1 MRTKQNTAAAP
12 SCTAFDHT
20 RLLASGSYLD
30 VALAVRGHVRRHAD
44 ACVLVFDD
52 TTGRP
57 IDFDLRVSKEDV
69 FARLVRR
76 FPRVQGN
83 GRRPA
88 GRPKIGVVAREVTL
102 FPRHWEW
109 LAEQPGGTSAALRRL
124 VEDARRAGLTDK
136 MKLRKL
142 HERTYHFM
150 SAMAGNYP
158 NFEEA
163 SRALFANNMSRLKEL
178 IADWPPDIGSHIM
191 RLSVEDPSISQ
202 PTHEQ

>member
-1 MRTKQNTAAAP
+1 MRPKQNTASAP
-12 SCTAFDHT
+12 SCTAFDQT
-20 RLLASGSYLD
+20 RQLASGVYLD

-44 ACVLVFDD
+44 ACVLIFDD
-52 TTGRP
+52 VTGRQ
-57 IDFDLRVSKEDV
+57 IDFDLRGSKEEV
-69 FARLVRR
+69 LARLLTR
-76 FPRVQGN
+76 FPHLQGN

-109 LAEQPGGTSAALRRL
+109 LAEQPGGASAALRRL

-150 SAMAGNYP
+150 SAMAGNFP

-163 SRALFANNMSRLKEL
+163 SRALFANNMPRLKEL

-191 RLSVEDPSISQ
+191 RLSAEDPSISQ
-202 PTHEQ
+202 APHEQ

>member
-1 MRTKQNTAAAP
+1 MRTKQRPASVP
-12 SCTAFDHT
+12 LCTAFDHT
-20 RLLASGSYLD
+20 RQLASGSYLD
-30 VALAVRGHVRRHAD
+30 VALAVRGHLRRHAD

-57 IDFDLRVSKEDV
+57 TDFDLRGSKEDV
-69 FARLVRR
+69 IARLVRR
-76 FPRVQGN
+76 FPRVLGN
-83 GRRPA
+83 GRRTA

-109 LAEQPGGTSAALRRL
+109 LAEQPGGASAALRRL

-142 HERTYHFM
+142 HERTYYFM

-178 IADWPPDIGSHIM
+178 IADWPADIGSHIM
-191 RLSVEDPSISQ
+191 RLSAEDASLSQ
-202 PTHEQ
+202 PAHE

>member
-1 MRTKQNTAAAP
+1 
-12 SCTAFDHT
+12 
-20 RLLASGSYLD
+20 LD

-57 IDFDLRVSKEDV
+57 IDFDLRGSKEDV
-69 FARLVRR
+69 FARLVKR

-191 RLSVEDPSISQ
+191 RLSVEDPSISR
-202 PTHEQ
+202 PTHEP

>member
-1 MRTKQNTAAAP
+1 
-12 SCTAFDHT
+12 
-20 RLLASGSYLD
+20 
-30 VALAVRGHVRRHAD
+30 
-44 ACVLVFDD
+44 VLVFDNI
-52 TTGRP
+52 TGRQ
-57 IDFDLRVSKEDV
+57 IDFDLRGSKEEV
-69 FARLVRR
+69 LARLLRR
-76 FPRVQGN
+76 FPDVQEN

-88 GRPKIGVVAREVTL
+88 GRPKIGVIAREVTL

-109 LAEQPGGTSAALRRL
+109 LAEQPGGASAALRRL

-178 IADWPPDIGSHIM
+178 IKDWPPDIGSHIM
-191 RLSVEDPSISQ
+191 RLSAEDLSISQ